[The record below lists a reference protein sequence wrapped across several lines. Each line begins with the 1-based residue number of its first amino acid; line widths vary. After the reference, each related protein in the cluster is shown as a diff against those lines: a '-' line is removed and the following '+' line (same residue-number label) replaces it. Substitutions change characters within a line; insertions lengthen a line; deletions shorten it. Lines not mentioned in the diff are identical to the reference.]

1 MDREELKALIR
12 TEPTKRATLA
22 AVEPECLAAESH
34 AAALRGKCDS
44 LLADLAEIE
53 IAKQELAVIPATKQE
68 TGESA
73 SDDPAAKPLKAKR
86 TNP

>member
-22 AVEPECLAAESH
+22 EVEPECLAAELH
-34 AAALRGKCDS
+34 AATLRAKCDS
-44 LLADLAEIE
+44 LHGDLEDIE
-53 IAKQELAVIPATKQE
+53 AAKRELAAIPLPQE
-68 TGESA
+68 TGEPE

-86 TNP
+86 TKS